1 MQQWIPRGHTLE
13 PKIWGEIGLR
23 QGLYAG
29 AGLFVGVT
37 LFFILAHFGLWMR
50 VGGLALPPCLGL
62 VVGFLRIKGLAP
74 ETYVFHRVRFHLRRA
89 NTLGVWDAGTSPGE
103 PGEVLLGCTS
113 NARPASAARP
123 VQSQPAPYSATPK
136 RSIPRRKAVATTA
149 YLTDAG
155 PFGPLFTLAALAIAS
170 AILSYVAR
178 GTLP

>member
-1 MQQWIPRGHTLE
+1 MQQWIPKGHTLE

-29 AGLFVGVT
+29 IGLFVGVM
-37 LFFILAHFGLWMR
+37 LFFMFSHFGLWVR
-50 VGGLALPPCLGL
+50 IGGLALPPCLGL
-62 VVGFLRIKGLAP
+62 LFGFLRVKGLAP
-74 ETYVFHRVRFHLRRA
+74 EVYLFHRVRFHLCRA
-89 NTLGVWDAGTSPGE
+89 NTLGVWDSGASLGSPG
-103 PGEVLLGCTS
+103 GVLLGCIS
-113 NARPASAARP
+113 NARPESATRP
-123 VQSQPAPYSATPK
+123 VQSQPAPSSARPN